1 MTKPLTPLLGCG
13 GDGDSQ
19 RVVPDADVF
28 DGELLEDLG
37 LARACPDE
45 EGGDEKE
52 TSQLSLSNSLAIS
65 SET

>member
-1 MTKPLTPLLGCG
+1 LLRCG
-13 GDGDSQ
+13 GYGDPQ
-19 RVVPDADVF
+19 RVVPDVDVF

-37 LARACPDE
+37 LAGACPGE

-52 TSQLSLSNSLAIS
+52 TSQLSLSSSLAIS